1 MTDLSQR
8 LPATALL
15 VCIAFAASQAAAQNE
30 ASPEPTS
37 TVDTAEAA
45 TEGKTEPNAA
55 SSTTAD
61 SPADPSEARDDAER
75 PPLSTYDRMLQDNNE
90 PIPEERSLTEQLI
103 RTVFA
108 LGIVVA
114 LIYLIF
120 KLGLGRLLQ
129 GGGVPGFSSRSSREI
144 RVLERTAID
153 AKNAVYLLEL
163 SAKRRILIG
172 AGERGVNYL
181 CEVDVSAEPEAGREA
196 ETGTGTGAKSDPGT
210 TLNEAPQETSSGQSF
225 GEVLEGYPKTRKP
238 S

>member
-1 MTDLSQR
+1 MTDLSPR
-8 LPATALL
+8 LSALPL
-15 VCIAFAASQAAAQNE
+15 LMFIVFAAASQAAAQKE
-30 ASPEPTS
+30 ASPEPTTAGES
-37 TVDTAEAA
+37 EVKTEAVPEPAAGTPDPAQTAETQDA
-45 TEGKTEPNAA
+45 
-55 SSTTAD
+55 
-61 SPADPSEARDDAER
+61 PAPARDSAER

-108 LGIVVA
+108 LGIVVG

-129 GGGVPGFSSRSSREI
+129 GGGMPGFSSRSSREI
-144 RVLERTAID
+144 RVVERTAID

-181 CEVDVSAEPEAGREA
+181 CEMDKPAEPEAEREA
-196 ETGTGTGAKSDPGT
+196 DA
-210 TLNEAPQETSSGQSF
+210 TLNEIPTETPSGQAF
-225 GEVLEGYPKTRKP
+225 NEVLEGYPKTRKP

>member
-61 SPADPSEARDDAER
+61 SPADPSEARADAER
-75 PPLSTYDRMLQDNNE
+75 PPH
-90 PIPEERSLTEQLI
+90 
-103 RTVFA
+103 
-108 LGIVVA
+108 
-114 LIYLIF
+114 
-120 KLGLGRLLQ
+120 
-129 GGGVPGFSSRSSREI
+129 
-144 RVLERTAID
+144 D

>member
-1 MTDLSQR
+1 MKT
-8 LPATALL
+8 
-15 VCIAFAASQAAAQNE
+15 E
-30 ASPEPTS
+30 AVPEPAAGTP
-37 TVDTAEAA
+37 DPAQTAETQDA
-45 TEGKTEPNAA
+45 
-55 SSTTAD
+55 
-61 SPADPSEARDDAER
+61 PAPARDSAER

-108 LGIVVA
+108 LGIVVG

-129 GGGVPGFSSRSSREI
+129 GGGMPGFSSRSSREI
-144 RVLERTAID
+144 RVVERTAID

-181 CEVDVSAEPEAGREA
+181 CEMDKPAEPEAKSEA
-196 ETGTGTGAKSDPGT
+196 DA
-210 TLNEAPQETSSGQSF
+210 TLNEISTETPSGQAF
-225 GEVLEGYPKTRKP
+225 NEVLEGYPKTRKP